1 MGEVQR
7 PGQPLHDP
15 QASWRGGGPVQ
26 AVGAHEPGLLQ
37 RGVRLRTNRGKG
49 REKTISTAAGPRRRQ
64 RLQQAW
70 KFCIFWE
77 RRSEPKKIQEPKKT
91 KKKEMKRGE
100 RERKEKRG
108 ERE

>member
-1 MGEVQR
+1 MAPSE
-7 PGQPLHDP
+7 
-15 QASWRGGGPVQ
+15 
-26 AVGAHEPGLLQ
+26 E
-37 RGVRLRTNRGKG
+37 
-49 REKTISTAAGPRRRQ
+49 
-64 RLQQAW
+64 QAW

-108 ERE
+108 EKRNQRGDEKSKQIKKQRKEGASYTIHDVNRDKEK

>member
-1 MGEVQR
+1 MPYCRGDNLSWMIKFSIFCAYTAQKLAQLGKKIAQAR
-7 PGQPLHDP
+7 LPRLPLF
-15 QASWRGGGPVQ
+15 ACLNMRYAYMYCINIV
-26 AVGAHEPGLLQ
+26 
-37 RGVRLRTNRGKG
+37 
-49 REKTISTAAGPRRRQ
+49 STG
-64 RLQQAW
+64 QAW

>member
-1 MGEVQR
+1 MSCLVNSIQHKKM
-7 PGQPLHDP
+7 QLTI
-15 QASWRGGGPVQ
+15 
-26 AVGAHEPGLLQ
+26 LLECC
-37 RGVRLRTNRGKG
+37 R
-49 REKTISTAAGPRRRQ
+49 
-64 RLQQAW
+64 QAW

>member
-1 MGEVQR
+1 MKQCYNACLTTLGPIR
-7 PGQPLHDP
+7 PSSGTP
-15 QASWRGGGPVQ
+15 QDKGVFTSKTAIWP
-26 AVGAHEPGLLQ
+26 PG
-37 RGVRLRTNRGKG
+37 
-49 REKTISTAAGPRRRQ
+49 
-64 RLQQAW
+64 QAW

>member
-1 MGEVQR
+1 MKLVCDESVMIKR
-7 PGQPLHDP
+7 SDD
-15 QASWRGGGPVQ
+15 
-26 AVGAHEPGLLQ
+26 
-37 RGVRLRTNRGKG
+37 
-49 REKTISTAAGPRRRQ
+49 
-64 RLQQAW
+64 QAW

>member
-1 MGEVQR
+1 MLGMIGDAVLGVACER
-7 PGQPLHDP
+7 INSDAL
-15 QASWRGGGPVQ
+15 GG
-26 AVGAHEPGLLQ
+26 
-37 RGVRLRTNRGKG
+37 
-49 REKTISTAAGPRRRQ
+49 
-64 RLQQAW
+64 QAW

>member
-1 MGEVQR
+1 
-7 PGQPLHDP
+7 
-15 QASWRGGGPVQ
+15 
-26 AVGAHEPGLLQ
+26 LLANVVIQ
-37 RGVRLRTNRGKG
+37 EENVINFIDLEYG
-49 REKTISTAAGPRRRQ
+49 
-64 RLQQAW
+64 QAW

>member
-1 MGEVQR
+1 MK
-7 PGQPLHDP
+7 D
-15 QASWRGGGPVQ
+15 
-26 AVGAHEPGLLQ
+26 LL
-37 RGVRLRTNRGKG
+37 
-49 REKTISTAAGPRRRQ
+49 AYHQ
-64 RLQQAW
+64 RLVKEKGLPPSRFMEQHAAASASSNQSPGRKEKSVKCDQQAW

-77 RRSEPKKIQEPKKT
+77 RCSEPKKIQEPKKT

>member
-1 MGEVQR
+1 MLFYHVN
-7 PGQPLHDP
+7 
-15 QASWRGGGPVQ
+15 
-26 AVGAHEPGLLQ
+26 
-37 RGVRLRTNRGKG
+37 TK
-49 REKTISTAAGPRRRQ
+49 ISSKKAFKMHFSQ
-64 RLQQAW
+64 SVFQAW

>member
-1 MGEVQR
+1 MIQLMIGR
-7 PGQPLHDP
+7 
-15 QASWRGGGPVQ
+15 QA
-26 AVGAHEPGLLQ
+26 
-37 RGVRLRTNRGKG
+37 
-49 REKTISTAAGPRRRQ
+49 
-64 RLQQAW
+64 QAW

>member
-1 MGEVQR
+1 MMIDHGD
-7 PGQPLHDP
+7 HDCHNDP
-15 QASWRGGGPVQ
+15 YD
-26 AVGAHEPGLLQ
+26 HDD
-37 RGVRLRTNRGKG
+37 
-49 REKTISTAAGPRRRQ
+49 
-64 RLQQAW
+64 QAW